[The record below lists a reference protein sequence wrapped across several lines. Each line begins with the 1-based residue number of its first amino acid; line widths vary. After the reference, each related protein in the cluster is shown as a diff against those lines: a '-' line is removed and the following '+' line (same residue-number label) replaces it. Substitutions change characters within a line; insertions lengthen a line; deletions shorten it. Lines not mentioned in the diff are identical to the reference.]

1 MRLPPRLQ
9 SPSVSKQ
16 IKSTQECVE
25 HTSRVRRLHSLPI
38 SYRSQGP
45 QLSSRCMAR
54 SAHCLMPVSTCAFEN
69 VVIQSSLTYSSASKP
84 SLVPEILPRSSWFL
98 SYPIPESFVRSAE
111 SGWQARVGRL
121 VRVLRRSRETR
132 SWLYREEENSVRG
145 GRESWW
151 ERQ

>member
-16 IKSTQECVE
+16 MKSTQGCVKR
-25 HTSRVRRLHSLPI
+25 TSRVRQLHSLPI
-38 SYRSQGP
+38 SYRSLGP

-54 SAHCLMPVSTCAFEN
+54 SAHCLMLFSTAFEN

-132 SWLYREEENSVRG
+132 SQLYREEENSVRG
-145 GRESWW
+145 GRVSWW